1 MGIYDRDHR
10 QNDPWKKNE
19 SKKFKLKFNEAKG
32 EMELDDSV
40 SYSTNKDYDK
50 YTSANKKR
58 DIYDSDIRRK
68 KIETNAREYNEA
80 ARTRRK
86 IIEVEN
92 SLKKKK
98 SSFSFVPW
106 IMAIIA
112 ILIVSKIINNPY
124 SADNISSGTLPA
136 TANIT
141 PQSAL
146 PIAIDGRLQT
156 PLTSTLSAS
165 YDSAS
170 ATCPLTLIANNK
182 NYYVKLC
189 DTMRGDK
196 TVAKF
201 FIRAKDELTVKIP
214 AGSYKIKFGSG
225 DEWYGEQELF
235 GKYSQYGEFRELNF
249 SFDGYSSQGHTI
261 SFYKT
266 VAGNLKTNITTRN
279 YIVKD

>member
-19 SKKFKLKFNEAKG
+19 PSELKLKFNEAKG
-32 EMELDDSV
+32 EVELDNDTNASTTV
-40 SYSTNKDYDK
+40 SK
-50 YTSANKKR
+50 NKKHG
-58 DIYDSDIRRK
+58 IYDSSIHRK
-68 KIETNAREYNEA
+68 KTETNVREYNET

-86 IIEVEN
+86 IMDAEN
-92 SLKKKK
+92 LLKKKK
-98 SSFSFVPW
+98 FSFSFAPW
-106 IMAIIA
+106 IIAIVA
-112 ILIVSKIINNPY
+112 ILIVSKIINKPY
-124 SADNISSGTLPA
+124 SADNVSNSALSTA
-136 TANIT
+136 TSIT
-141 PQSAL
+141 PQIQPVSTL
-146 PIAIDGRLQT
+146 PIATSGRLQT

-201 FIRAKDELTVKIP
+201 FIRAKDELIVKIP

-235 GKYSQYGEFRELNF
+235 GQYSQYGEFRKLNF

-266 VAGNLKTNITTRN
+266 VVGNLKTNITTRN
-279 YIVKD
+279 YIAKD